1 MALTMQDSSGVDCV
15 RCHAPASWV
24 GHIPVVIGGSS
35 SAAKLLFGQLAE
47 MNERNWLID
56 ASRCSR
62 CGHLELFERTGLP
75 QEPPL
80 VS

>member
-1 MALTMQDSSGVDCV
+1 MALTMEDSTGVDCV

-35 SAAKLLFGQLAE
+35 GAAKLLFGQLAE
-47 MNERNWLID
+47 LNERSWVID
-56 ASRCSR
+56 AYRCSR
-62 CGHLELFERTGLP
+62 CGHLEMFDRSALP
-75 QEPPL
+75 PEPPP